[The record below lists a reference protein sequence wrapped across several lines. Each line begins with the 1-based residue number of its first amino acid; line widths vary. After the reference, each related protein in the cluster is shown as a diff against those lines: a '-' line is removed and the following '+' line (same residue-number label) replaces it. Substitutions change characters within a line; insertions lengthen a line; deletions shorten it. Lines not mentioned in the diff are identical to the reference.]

1 MPKLSKLAKL
11 RTEDLVAL
19 FIELSLEMKRA
30 DDWLENGAYNRAH
43 KKLRDVR
50 AELQRRPGDERRA
63 LLPLLA
69 HPNIQVRLD
78 AATATLAL
86 SAAATEAMQGIASL
100 GYCSQAFS
108 AKRMLRAIEE
118 GTWTPT

>member
-1 MPKLSKLAKL
+1 
-11 RTEDLVAL
+11 
-19 FIELSLEMKRA
+19 MKRA
-30 DDWLENGAYNRAH
+30 DDWLEDAAYNRAYDELD
-43 KKLRDVR
+43 KVM
-50 AELQRRPGDERRA
+50 AELQVRPGDERQA

-78 AATATLAL
+78 AAIATLTL

-118 GTWTPT
+118 GTWKPT

>member
-1 MPKLSKLAKL
+1 MPKLGKLQKL
-11 RTEDLVAL
+11 STDQLVAL
-19 FIELSLEMKRA
+19 FIDVSLEMKRA
-30 DDWLENGAYNRAH
+30 DDWLENAAYNRAYD
-43 KKLRDVR
+43 KLDKVM
-50 AELQRRPGDERRA
+50 AELQVRSGDERHA
-63 LLPLLA
+63 LLPLLT
-69 HPNIQVRLD
+69 HPDIQVRLN
-78 AATATLAL
+78 AAVATLTL

>member
-1 MPKLSKLAKL
+1 
-11 RTEDLVAL
+11 
-19 FIELSLEMKRA
+19 MKRA
-30 DDWLENGAYNRAH
+30 DDWLENAAYNRAYD
-43 KKLRDVR
+43 KLDKVM
-50 AELQRRPGDERRA
+50 AELQVRSGDERHA
-63 LLPLLA
+63 LLPLLT
-69 HPNIQVRLD
+69 HPDIQVRLN
-78 AATATLAL
+78 AAVATLTL